1 MLPFITKGQVLKP
14 TENEALINVIV
25 NDFSNKP
32 RKGEII
38 IIQNVKTKKET
49 KYTAD
54 ANGKFALLLTKGESY
69 KFYPAL
75 FKDEETTKVVDIPN
89 QKGEISANITINIEF
104 ENKEFTLDKVYFDTA
119 KVTLKAES
127 NKTLNDLFDILK
139 AKPTM
144 IIELQGHTDN
154 VGNTTANQ
162 KLSEDR
168 ANAVKD
174 YLEKK
179 GIASSRITTKGFGD
193 TQPIEDNS
201 TEEGRKKNRRTV
213 VKIVKE

>member
-104 ENKEFTLDKVYFDTA
+104 ENKEFTLDNVYFDTA